1 MNLGETETRIST
13 ILNESRIENETA
25 EHDPVYTN
33 PDMADKIGVPVG
45 DTLQNLMLRS
55 DKGETILLL
64 LPGDKRF
71 DGKTVAKSVGA
82 RVSFEKPERVLEIAG
97 CEVGCVPPFG
107 HLQPV
112 RIFMDG
118 DLLKKDAI
126 WFNPGVHNKSVM
138 ISVDDLRE
146 LCNPIII

>member
-1 MNLGETETRIST
+1 MGETETRILT
-13 ILNESRIENETA
+13 ILKESRIEIEIA

-33 PDMADKIGVPVG
+33 PEMAEKIGVPVG
-45 DTLQNLMLRS
+45 DTLKNLMLRS

-82 RVSFEKPERVLEIAG
+82 RVSFQKPERVLEIAG

-107 HLQPV
+107 HLQPA

-118 DLLKKDAI
+118 DLLEKDSV
-126 WFNPGVHNKSVM
+126 WFNPGVHNKSVK
-138 ISVDDLRE
+138 ISVEDLRE
-146 LCNPIII
+146 LCDPIII

>member
-1 MNLGETETRIST
+1 MNLADTKSRIMT
-13 ILNESRIENETA
+13 ILRERGIGSEA
-25 EHDPVYTN
+25 VEHEPVYTN
-33 PDMADKIGVPVG
+33 PDMADKIGVSVG
-45 DTLQNLMLRS
+45 DTLKNLMLRS

-82 RVSFEKPERVLEIAG
+82 RVSFEKPERVLETAG
-97 CEVGCVPPFG
+97 CEVGCVHPFG

-112 RIFMDG
+112 RIFMDAE
-118 DLLKKDAI
+118 LLNKTEV
-126 WFNPGVHNKSVM
+126 WFNPGVHNQSLK
-138 ISVDDLRE
+138 ISVCDLRK